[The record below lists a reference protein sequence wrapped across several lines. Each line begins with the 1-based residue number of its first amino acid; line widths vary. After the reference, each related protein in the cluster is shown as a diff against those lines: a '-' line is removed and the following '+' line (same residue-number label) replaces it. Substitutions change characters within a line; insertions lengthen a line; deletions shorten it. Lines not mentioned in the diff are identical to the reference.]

1 MFRIHR
7 LVFALSLALLWP
19 SLAVAGSLGVQ
30 AAEDMDFYDWG
41 SPLPAKVEL
50 GRKLFFDK
58 ILSGN
63 LNISCASCHHPL
75 AGTGDGLSLPV
86 GEGGNG
92 LAVTRDTGHG
102 AQSVPERVPRNAPA
116 IFNLGAR
123 EFDRMFHDGRIE
135 KDLSEPSGFRSP
147 ALGQL
152 PPGLDN
158 VLAAQAMFPVTSG
171 TEMAGQPGENPQ
183 ANAAHENRLAGV
195 DGVWNLIADRLRALP
210 EYVNLFREAFPAE
223 VQQAADIDYVLAA
236 NAIAAFEAVAWRFD
250 NSPFDRYLRGD
261 RQAMSNQARSGM
273 NLFYGKAGCSRCHS
287 GTFQTDQAFHATA
300 MPQVGPGKGDNLEGY
315 EDGRDDFG
323 RERVSGRFQDR
334 FRFRTPSL
342 RNVALSAPYGHSGAF
357 GSLDAV
363 VLHHL
368 DSESSLH
375 SYDRTQVSLPP
386 NDELDAFDFL
396 VMDDPVRRTAIA
408 DANELTKV
416 HLKNREVGELIAFLH
431 ALTDPAALDMRR
443 DVPFSVPSGLPIRD

>member
-1 MFRIHR
+1 MFRIHY
-7 LVFALSLALLWP
+7 LIFTLSLALLWP
-19 SLAVAGSLGVQ
+19 SPAVAGSAGVQ
-30 AAEDMDFYDWG
+30 AAEDMDFYDRG

-102 AQSVPERVPRNAPA
+102 IHSVPERVPRNAPA

-123 EFDRMFHDGRIE
+123 EFNRMFHDGRIE
-135 KDLSEPSGFRSP
+135 EDLSESSGFRSP

-261 RQAMSNQARSGM
+261 RHAMSNQARAGM
-273 NLFYGKAGCSRCHS
+273 NLFYGKAGCSHCHS
-287 GTFQTDQAFHATA
+287 GIFQTDQAFHAIA
-300 MPQVGPGKGDNLEGY
+300 MPQIGPGKGDNLEGY

-342 RNVALSAPYGHSGAF
+342 RNLALSAPYGHSGAF
-357 GSLDAV
+357 GSLDEV
-363 VLHHL
+363 VRHHL
-368 DSESSLH
+368 DAESSLH

-386 NDELDAFDFL
+386 NDELDALDFV

-408 DANELTKV
+408 DANELMPV
-416 HLKNREVGELIAFLH
+416 NLKNREIDELIAFLH
-431 ALTDPAALDMRR
+431 ALSDPAAFDMRR
-443 DVPFSVPSGLPIRD
+443 DVPFSVPSGLPIWD